1 MQIKFS
7 KQSLKS
13 LKKLQVRISKKLLTS
28 IERIPDGD
36 IKPLKGKKIPPLFR
50 LRVGKF
56 RILFSTKNDIIKVL
70 QIDTWGDVYK

>member
-13 LKKLQVRISKKLLTS
+13 LKKLQGRISKKLLTS
-28 IERIPDGD
+28 IEKNPDGD
-36 IKPLKGKKIPPLFR
+36 IKPLKGKKTPPRFR

-56 RILFSTKNDIIKVL
+56 GILFSTEND
-70 QIDTWGDVYK
+70 TRGDVYK